1 MEQSKSACAMNDNQ
15 KVRIDKYLWAI
26 RLFKTRSQAT
36 NAIDAGKVKMN
47 GESVKASLV
56 VKPGQQ
62 FNVNTPEKKWLV
74 EVVAPLDKRMK
85 ATLVAPFFKDLTPPE
100 ELERIKMK
108 SAFYSFTG
116 KRLTK
121 QGRPTKKNRRDIEDF
136 GSNQDDD

>member
-1 MEQSKSACAMNDNQ
+1 MSDDAK
-15 KVRIDKYLWAI
+15 KVRVDKYLWAI
-26 RLFKTRSQAT
+26 RMFKTRSQAT
-36 NAIDAGKVKMN
+36 IAIDAGKVKMN

-62 FNVNTPEKKWLV
+62 FAVNTPEKKWLV
-74 EVVAPLDKRMK
+74 EVVQPLDKRMK
-85 ATLVAPFFKDLTPPE
+85 ATEVAPFFKDLTPPE

-121 QGRPTKKNRRDIEDF
+121 QGRPTKKNRRDIEDL
-136 GSNQDDD
+136 SDEQ

>member
-1 MEQSKSACAMNDNQ
+1 MSDDAK
-15 KVRIDKYLWAI
+15 KVRVDKYLWAI
-26 RLFKTRSQAT
+26 RMFKTRSQAT
-36 NAIDAGKVKMN
+36 IAIDAGKVKIN

-62 FNVNTPEKKWLV
+62 FAVNTPEKKWLV
-74 EVVAPLDKRMK
+74 EVVQPLDKRMK
-85 ATLVAPFFKDLTPPE
+85 ATEVAPFFKDLTPPE

-121 QGRPTKKNRRDIEDF
+121 QGRPTKKNRRDIEDL
-136 GSNQDDD
+136 SEEQ

>member
-1 MEQSKSACAMNDNQ
+1 MSDEQK
-15 KVRIDKYLWAI
+15 KVRVDKYLWAI

-36 NAIDAGKVKMN
+36 IAIDAGKVKTN

-62 FNVNTPEKKWLV
+62 FAVNTPEKKWLV
-74 EVVAPLDKRMK
+74 EVVQPLDKRMK
-85 ATLVAPFFKDLTPPE
+85 ASDVAPYFKDITPPE

-121 QGRPTKKNRRDIEDF
+121 QGRPTKKNRRDIEEF
-136 GSNQDDD
+136 SDDEQ